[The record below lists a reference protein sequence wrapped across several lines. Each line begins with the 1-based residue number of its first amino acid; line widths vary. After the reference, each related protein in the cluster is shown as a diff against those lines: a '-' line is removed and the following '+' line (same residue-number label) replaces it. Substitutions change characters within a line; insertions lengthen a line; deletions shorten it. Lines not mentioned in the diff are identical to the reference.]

1 MSSSSLERRVHP
13 RYPLEA
19 ALKFTYAGQTYPGA
33 VHDLSKG
40 GLSFWCN
47 VELPTGAGLTL
58 ALTLIVGKAQATL
71 TTQGLIC
78 WQQSDPDGPFR
89 YGVAFSQLNPAQLK
103 VLAEFLGGTGAPP
116 VRNSP

>member
-1 MSSSSLERRVHP
+1 MSSSPFERRAHP

-19 ALKFTYAGQTYPGA
+19 ALKFTYAGQTYPAA

-40 GLSFWCN
+40 GLSCWAN
-47 VELPTGAGLTL
+47 PDMPVGADLTL
-58 ALTLIVGKAQATL
+58 LLTLVVGKAQATL
-71 TTQGLIC
+71 TIQGLIR

-116 VRNSP
+116 VRDSP